1 MVKSYKDLTVWQK
14 SMDMVVDVYALT
26 KSFPHSE
33 VFGLASQ
40 MQRAAV
46 SIPSNVAEGC
56 ERGTQG
62 DFARFLSIASGSVA
76 ELETQILVATK
87 LGYLTPESIGPV
99 LSLCDE
105 IGKMLRALRN
115 AVLSESNHK

>member
-62 DFARFLSIASGSVA
+62 DFARFLSINRP
-76 ELETQILVATK
+76 ATPPLHTTK
-87 LGYLTPESIGPV
+87 
-99 LSLCDE
+99 
-105 IGKMLRALRN
+105 
-115 AVLSESNHK
+115 

>member
-76 ELETQILVATK
+76 ELETQILVATR
-87 LGYLTPESIGPV
+87 LGYLSPEATTPV

-105 IGKMLRALRN
+105 TGKMLRVLRKT
-115 AVLSESNHK
+115 VLANSDHK

>member
-14 SMDMVVDVYALT
+14 SMDMVVDVYAMT
-26 KSFPHSE
+26 KSFPNSE

-46 SIPSNVAEGC
+46 SIPSNVAEGF
-56 ERGTQG
+56 ERGTSG

-76 ELETQILVATK
+76 ELETQILVATR
-87 LGYLTPESIGPV
+87 LGYLSPEATAAVS
-99 LSLCDE
+99 SLCDE
-105 IGKMLRALRN
+105 TGKMLRALRKTLLAN
-115 AVLSESNHK
+115 SDH